1 MKWTDKDINGKE
13 FKPFEGQTKPRDIR
27 EKTKSGFGATIFPSG
42 KISFIYFYHF
52 EGRKRRMTLGSYP
65 ECTLG
70 EARKRHR
77 EALRILEI
85 EEKDPAFE
93 KRKEKST
100 ARDASTINALIE
112 EYIEKWAKPNKR
124 SWETDQRCLEN
135 NIKKLW
141 GKRKAADITRRDVN
155 LLLDEIKERGA
166 LVQSN
171 RVLACIRKMFNFAIE
186 RDLVQSN
193 PCTGIKATKENSR
206 DRVLTED
213 ELKTIWL
220 ALSQK
225 YNPEDLSHILH
236 MSEQTKLI
244 LKLQLVTAQRKGEV
258 VGAEWSEI
266 DLNSGWWTIPAN
278 KAKNNQAH
286 RVPLSS
292 LTIEILQDIKILS
305 GDSRF
310 LFPARRSDRHITA
323 AAIDHAVRRSRFE
336 GVAAWTPH
344 DCRRTAASYMT
355 SIGIP
360 RLTVT
365 KILNHSENNNVTA
378 IYDRHSYDNEKRT
391 ALEAWAQKLRKI
403 IYATDLTNNVVALKA
418 AI

>member
-13 FKPFEGQTKPRDIR
+13 FKPLEGQTKPRDIR
-27 EKTKSGFGATIFPSG
+27 EKTKSGFGVTVFPSG

-52 EGRKRRMTLGSYP
+52 EGRKRRMTLGQYP

-77 EALRILEI
+77 EALRVLEL
-85 EEKDPAFE
+85 EEKDPAHE

-100 ARDASTINALIE
+100 ARDASTINSLIE

-124 SWETDQRCLEN
+124 SWEADLRCLEK

-141 GKRKAADITRRDVN
+141 GKRKAAEITRRDVN
-155 LLLDEIKERGA
+155 LLLDDIKERGA
-166 LVQSN
+166 LVQAN
-171 RVLACIRKMFNFAIE
+171 RVLSCIRKMFNFAIE
-186 RDLVQSN
+186 RDLLQSN
-193 PCTGIKATKENSR
+193 PCSGIKATKESSC

-213 ELKTIWL
+213 ELKIIWL
-220 ALSQK
+220 ALSQE
-225 YNPEDLSHILH
+225 YSSESSPHTLH
-236 MSEQTKLI
+236 MSQQTKLI
-244 LKLQLVTAQRKGEV
+244 LKLQLTTAQRKGEV
-258 VGAEWSEI
+258 VSAEWSEM

-292 LTIEILQDIKILS
+292 LAMEILQDVKIFS

-310 LFPARRSDRHITA
+310 LFPAQRGDKHITA
-323 AAIDHAVRRSRFE
+323 ASIDHAVRRSRFE
-336 GVAAWTPH
+336 SVAAWTPH

-360 RLTVT
+360 RLVVT
-365 KILNHSENNNVTA
+365 KILNHSESNNITA
-378 IYDRHSYDNEKRT
+378 IYDRHSYDNEKRH
-391 ALEAWAQKLRKI
+391 ALATWSQKLEEI
-403 IYATDLTNNVVALKA
+403 ICGVSSPNNVIALKS

>member
-1 MKWTDKDINGKE
+1 MWTDKDINGKE
-13 FKPFEGQTKPRDIR
+13 FKPLEGQTKARDIR

-42 KISFIYFYHF
+42 KISFIYFYQF
-52 EGRKRRMTLGSYP
+52 EGRKRRMTLGKYP
-65 ECTLG
+65 QCTLA
-70 EARKRHR
+70 EARKSHR
-77 EALRILEI
+77 NAQRALEAG
-85 EEKDPAFE
+85 KDPAFE
-93 KRKEKST
+93 ERKEKNA

-124 SWETDQRCLEN
+124 SWEADQRCLER
-135 NIKKLW
+135 NIKKPW
-141 GKRKAADITRRDVN
+141 GKRKAAEITRRDVN
-155 LLLDEIKERGA
+155 LLLDEIKDRGA
-166 LVQSN
+166 LVQAN

-186 RDLVQSN
+186 RDLLQSN
-193 PCTGIKATKENSR
+193 PCTGIKATKENSC

-213 ELKTIWL
+213 ELRIIWL

-225 YNPEDLSHILH
+225 YSPEDLLHTLH

-258 VGAEWSEI
+258 VEAEWSEI
-266 DLNSGWWTIPAN
+266 DLKSSWWTIPAS

-292 LTIEILQDIKILS
+292 LAIEILQDIKILS

-310 LFPARRSDRHITA
+310 LFPAQRGDKHITA

-365 KILNHSENNNVTA
+365 KILNHSENNSVTA
-378 IYDRHSYDNEKRT
+378 IYDRHSYDNEKRI
-391 ALEAWAQKLRKI
+391 ALEEWAQKLRKT
-403 IYATDLTNNVVALKA
+403 IYCTEFTDNVVALKA
-418 AI
+418 VI

>member
-13 FKPFEGQTKPRDIR
+13 FNPLEGQTKPRDIR
-27 EKTKSGFGATIFPSG
+27 EKTKSGFGATVFPSG

-52 EGRKRRMTLGSYP
+52 EGRKRRMTLGGYP
-65 ECTLG
+65 ECKLAD
-70 EARKRHR
+70 ARKYHR
-77 EALRILEI
+77 DAQRVLETG
-85 EEKDPAFE
+85 KDPAFE
-93 KRKEKST
+93 KHKEKST

-124 SWETDQRCLEN
+124 SWEADQRCLEN
-135 NIKKLW
+135 NIKKPW

-171 RVLACIRKMFNFAIE
+171 RVLACVRKMFNFAIE
-186 RDLVQSN
+186 RDLLQSN
-193 PCTGIKATKENSR
+193 PCTGIKATKEKSC

-213 ELKTIWL
+213 ELRTIWL
-220 ALSQK
+220 ALSQE
-225 YNPEDLSHILH
+225 YNSEDLSHTLH

-244 LKLQLVTAQRKGEV
+244 LKLQLITAQRKGEV

-292 LTIEILQDIKILS
+292 LAIEILQDIKILS

-310 LFPARRSDRHITA
+310 LFPAQRGDNHITA

-360 RLTVT
+360 RLVVT

-378 IYDRHSYDNEKRT
+378 IYDRHSYDNEKRI
-391 ALEAWAQKLRKI
+391 ALETWAQKLKEI
-403 IYATDLTNNVVALKA
+403 IYGVGSISNVIALKL